1 MQRLLRQLKEK
12 AYSGADL
19 THYEYLEKKTPVY
32 GNLKYPLPSQLEQVL
47 KKLGILK
54 LYSHQA
60 TALDILETGKNLVV
74 STPTASGKSLIYH
87 LHSLRILTKYPDSH
101 ILYLFPVKALAQDQL
116 SSLREILS
124 YYPSDEPLRVGIFDG
139 DTKQS
144 ERKKLKNNPPEIL
157 ISNPDMLHLSFL
169 AYNHQ
174 WQSFLKTLRLVV
186 VDEIH
191 TYRGIFGSHV
201 AQVLRRLRRI
211 ASYHGTEPQFVFLS
225 ATIANA
231 RDLAEVLSGQE
242 FEAVEECGAPR
253 APQHFF
259 FINPTETTSTTLA
272 ANLMVRAMERGL
284 KTIVF
289 TQSRHITEVIH
300 LRILRSYPKYGN
312 LVSAYRAGYLPEE
325 RRYIEKQLMSGSI
338 RGVIS
343 TSALEMGIDIGGLDV
358 CILVGY
364 PGTVINTWQRSGRVG
379 RGGQESAI
387 ILIAKPDALDQYII
401 HHPEDFFGKPYEAAI
416 VDPYNPEIFRGH
428 LPCAAAELPLRSE
441 EPAYDRKRYVEM
453 REQLAREGKL
463 LPGAYTEEW
472 YSPKKYPQRHV
483 DIRGIG
489 EAYNIV
495 MNHDSG
501 DKRKRKWISIG
512 KTDGFRAFKECH
524 PGAVYLHR
532 GKQYIVKSLDIK
544 RKNVEVERAPVNYF
558 TKVLSEKETEILDVL
573 LSKPVRNFVVRLGKL
588 KVTETITAYEKR
600 LLRGQELMGVYPLE
614 LPPYEFET
622 VGLWIEID
630 KVIQKRVEKSGL
642 HFMGGIHAIE
652 HAAISMFP
660 LFALCDRN
668 DIGGIAYPFH
678 PQVEKSAVFIY
689 DGYAGGVGLAARGYE
704 IIEDLL
710 AKTFDL
716 IDCCSCEIG
725 CPSCI
730 HSPKCGAGNKPLDKD
745 AAIQCLRLLLG
756 EEGLSDDS
764 MVSQNEKAKA
774 EFAGEDRK
782 EVTRENKKIAY
793 FDIETQRLAQE
804 VGGWENKH
812 LMRLSVGVIY
822 DSARD
827 EYLVF
832 YEDQVD
838 ELIRKLQEYD
848 LVVGFNVKSFDYAV
862 LQPYTASS
870 LKTIPTFDMLE
881 YIYKKFGFRVSLDN
895 LARYTLEDS
904 KLADGIMAV
913 KWFRNGEMEKVV
925 EYCKKDVDITR
936 RIFEFGQENGYLI
949 AKRKNSDV
957 VQKLVVEWN
966 NDSIF
971 PVIEKDW

>member
-1 MQRLLRQLKEK
+1 MQRFIRKLKEEK
-12 AYSGADL
+12 YFGADL
-19 THYEYLEKKTPVY
+19 THYEHLEKKSAVY
-32 GNLKYPLPSQLEQVL
+32 GKLEYPLPQSLGNVL
-47 KKLGILK
+47 KSLGISR
-54 LYSHQA
+54 LYSHQVK
-60 TALDILETGKNLVV
+60 ALDILETGKNLVV

-87 LHSLRILTKYPDSH
+87 LHSLRVLNRNPDSH
-101 ILYLFPVKALAQDQL
+101 ILYLFPIKALAQDQL
-116 SSLREILS
+116 SSLKRILS
-124 YYPSDEPLRVGIFDG
+124 SYPSEKPLRVGIFDG

-144 ERKKLKNNPPEIL
+144 ERKKLKSNPPEIL

-174 WQSFLKTLRLVV
+174 WHNFLKTLRVV
-186 VDEIH
+186 VLDEIH

-201 AQVLRRLRRI
+201 AQVIRRLRRI
-211 ASYHGTEPQFVFLS
+211 TNYHDTEPQFVFLS

-231 RDLAEVLSGQE
+231 RHLAEVLSGAE
-242 FEAVEECGAPR
+242 FEIVEDCGAPR

-259 FINPTETTSTTLA
+259 FVNPVETTATTLA
-272 ANLMVRAMERGL
+272 ASLMVQAMERGL

-300 LRILRSYPKYGN
+300 LRILQNYPKLGN

-325 RRYIEKQLMSGSI
+325 RRYIERQLMSGAI
-338 RGVIS
+338 KGVIS

-387 ILIAKPDALDQYII
+387 VLIAKPDALDQYIVN
-401 HHPEDFFGKPYEAAI
+401 HPEDFFGKPYEAAI
-416 VDPYNPEIFRGH
+416 VDPYNVEIFKSH
-428 LPCAAAELPLRSE
+428 LPCAAAELPLQVE
-441 EPAYDRKRYVEM
+441 ECVYEQDKYVEV
-453 REQLAREGKL
+453 RDKLAGEGRL
-463 LPGAYTEEW
+463 LPGAYTDEW
-472 YSPKKYPQRHV
+472 FSPRKYPQRQV
-483 DIRGIG
+483 DIRGVG
-489 EAYNIV
+489 EGYNIV
-495 MNHDSG
+495 MNPG
-501 DKRKRKWISIG
+501 DGAGKKKKWISIG

-544 RKNVEVERAPVNYF
+544 RKNIEVERKPVNYF
-558 TKVLSEKETEILDVL
+558 TRVLSEKETEILDVL
-573 LSKPVRNFVVRLGKL
+573 FSKPVRNFVVRLGKL
-588 KVTETITAYEKR
+588 KVTETITGYEKR
-600 LLRGQELMGVYPLE
+600 LIRGQELLGVFPLE
-614 LPPYEFET
+614 LPPHEFET
-622 VGLWIEID
+622 IGLWIEID
-630 KVIQKRVEKSGL
+630 RIIQKHVEGKNL

-678 PQVEKSAVFIY
+678 PQAEKSAVFIY
-689 DGYAGGVGLAARGYE
+689 DGYVGGVGLAARAYE
-704 IIEDLL
+704 VIEDLL
-710 AKTFDL
+710 TKTLDL
-716 IDCCSCEIG
+716 VRGCQCEIG

-745 AAIQCLRLLLG
+745 AAILCLKMLLG
-756 EEGLSDDS
+756 EVDISDDIKNGRGYEPEKVMS
-764 MVSQNEKAKA
+764 NEEVNMVEKK
-774 EFAGEDRK
+774 R
-782 EVTRENKKIAY
+782 KIAF

-822 DSARD
+822 DSAED

-832 YEDQVD
+832 FEDQVAD
-838 ELIRKLQEYD
+838 LIKKLKEYD
-848 LVVGFNVKSFDYAV
+848 LVVGFNIKNFDYAV

-870 LKTIPTFDMLE
+870 LKQIPTFDILE
-881 YIYKKFGFRVSLDN
+881 YIHNKFGFRVSLDL
-895 LARYTLEDS
+895 LAKYTLEDS
-904 KLADGIMAV
+904 KMADGIMAV

-936 RIFEFGQENGYLI
+936 RLFEFGQENGYLVVKQRPSEI
-949 AKRKNSDV
+949 
-957 VQKLVVEWN
+957 VQKLMVNW
-966 NDSIF
+966 DFDRIF
-971 PVIEKDW
+971 SKLKK